1 MLAIDEAQD
10 ESHALQE
17 GLLSNHAHAMQSRF
31 KEFTVVVSVAQSLP
45 RRPVLS
51 IHINEN
57 EQYQFRF
64 QYQHSAVKLQRGHR
78 VVSSVARSQP
88 QRSVLSISRS
98 AWLSSVH

>member
-31 KEFTVVVSVAQSLP
+31 KEFTVVVSVAHSLP

-51 IHINEN
+51 IHINE
-57 EQYQFRF
+57 QYQFRF
-64 QYQHSAVKLQRGHR
+64 QYQRSAVKLQRGHR

>member
-64 QYQHSAVKLQRGHR
+64 QYQYRFQYWFRFWYRFRYRYWYLYRYQY
-78 VVSSVARSQP
+78 
-88 QRSVLSISRS
+88 
-98 AWLSSVH
+98 